1 MVTDGRLES
10 VIEEARGQLTS
21 RRSGSLVDAFESP
34 CDGFDLFLPSLSTLA
49 VSLKRCSMTE
59 QIRSD
64 LVIEVFRPPFWHQIL
79 FELPAILVSPIQTN
93 EDAGNAFSLLCKF
106 HC

>member
-1 MVTDGRLES
+1 MITDGRLEG
-10 VIEEARGQLTS
+10 VIEEVRGQLTS

-49 VSLKRCSMTE
+49 VSLNRCSITV

-79 FELPAILVSPIQTN
+79 FELPAVLVSPIPTR
-93 EDAGNAFSLLCKF
+93 EDARKA
-106 HC
+106 

>member
-1 MVTDGRLES
+1 MITDGRLEG
-10 VIEEARGQLTS
+10 VIEEVRGQLTS
-21 RRSGSLVDAFESP
+21 RRSGSLVDTFESP

-49 VSLKRCSMTE
+49 VSSNKCSITD

-79 FELPAILVSPIQTN
+79 FELPVVLVSPIQRC
-93 EDAGNAFSLLCKF
+93 EDARNAYSLLCKF